1 MSTKT
6 TTISDPS
13 LFSGSL
19 DLFRTALGGYYT
31 TEETEDGQIYSFTSA
46 DLQSP
51 ASEYFDRVFF
61 DVENQTTADYS
72 NMIPSFSFPVRI
84 ASNSEFLES
93 DEEWRAYILGGVFG
107 QQDYTTKMSSTTHE
121 YLNIP
126 YNMPYEKIES
136 VFLDEEGI
144 TDVFEISYDYS
155 QHLAEYEETVNNFE
169 TELYMPNYYILSDF
183 YLHKDEDLTDTE
195 KVYPSE
201 LVDFITFGGEYETPE
216 TLFAFN
222 NSKIFYSV
230 PQSEIDAFGDIRKLN
245 TDLTIT
251 YLTSS
256 KFSGPT
262 STETTSWAGSKQ
274 KTIFL
279 DDEAITNLSDM
290 EDYQDSLPYKIKIS
304 FPSKTTGDFVYNYE
318 ENEYDS
324 KILFSLN
331 EAFVRQQSIQS
342 VDKDY
347 QKSSDFLSSS
357 DSGAITVQ
365 QVEGSDYREINYI
378 EFLSYCRDQYT
389 NNDDEAMF
397 IGEHNLRRMAVLSEN
412 GVYRHVNTQ
421 GSLSA
426 LQYAVNFLNDPTN
439 IGVNSWE
446 DLFSQVNNYEET
458 IAYRVEKIGGPGTGD
473 GLTQNV
479 IQNYWF
485 INSFFDKADFEFFDS
500 QVKVNS
506 DYTYNIYA
514 YVLAAGIKYEYS
526 NLLLTRDLGCEDEL
540 SDSDTAYNYGVEFYD
555 PFGTDGNRQD
565 RLFDDSG
572 GNTATGRGASPFVQF
587 GTFGGPNT
595 STSNFEDS
603 AGGTYGSDAQ
613 IYSNYQ
619 YLADFQISYEPFL
632 KVIEVPLYSK
642 TLRILDNPPN
652 RLNVVPYQVLDNSQ
666 RIGFDLTYNTYS
678 EESFPS
684 TISEADEEYR
694 DQYLTG
700 KDLISNSLIT
710 ERTVSKPAVIE
721 VFRTTSKPMSIEDF
735 DGNLYKTIDL
745 TIDNERFY
753 TKNAETCTDQIN
765 TNQKYYYLFRVRNK
779 QGTPGYISEIYETE
793 LINDGGYKFALFNV
807 ILESELG
814 QEKTINTKKE
824 IKKIFQL
831 KPKLN
836 QIDFDTTDVD
846 FEQNAA
852 SQTGNLKIGSA
863 EDLIWDKTFKI
874 RLTSKKTGK
883 KVDLNITYKIK
894 GNNAREFGSGPLT
907 PRR

>member
-1 MSTKT
+1 MSIKI

-13 LFSGSL
+13 LFSGSS

-31 TEETEDGQIYSFTSA
+31 TEETDDGQMYSFSA
-46 DLQSP
+46 ANLLSP

-72 NMIPSFSFPVRI
+72 NMIPNFSFPVRI

-93 DEEWRAYILGGVFG
+93 DQAWRAYILGGVFG
-107 QQDYTTKMSSTTHE
+107 QKTYTTKMSSTTHE

-126 YNMPYEKIES
+126 YDMPYEKIES
-136 VFLDEEGI
+136 VFLEEEAI
-144 TDVFEISYDYS
+144 TSVFEISYDYS
-155 QHLAEYEETVNNFE
+155 QHLAEYEESVNAFE

-201 LVDFITFGGEYETPE
+201 LVDFITFGGNYETPE

-222 NSKIFYSV
+222 DSKIFYSV
-230 PQSEIDAFGDIRKLN
+230 PQSEIDAFSDIRNLN
-245 TDLTIT
+245 TDLTIA

-262 STETTSWAGSKQ
+262 TTETIDWAGSKQ
-274 KTIFL
+274 RTIFL

-331 EAFVRQQSIQS
+331 EAFVRQESVQS

-347 QKSSDFLSSS
+347 QKSSEFLSSS
-357 DSGAITVQ
+357 DTGAITVQ
-365 QVEGSDYREINYI
+365 QVEGSDYKEINYI
-378 EFLSYCRDQYT
+378 EFLTYCRDQYV
-389 NNDDEAMF
+389 NNDEEAMF
-397 IGEHNLRRMAVLSEN
+397 VGGSNIRRMAVLSEN
-412 GVYRHVNTQ
+412 GVYRHVNTR

-439 IGVNSWE
+439 IGVNNWE
-446 DLFSQVNNYEET
+446 DLYSQIDNYEET
-458 IAYRVEKIGGPGTGD
+458 IAYRVEKIGGPGSGD

-485 INSFFDKADFEFFDS
+485 LNSFYDKADFEFFDS

-514 YVLAAGIKYEYS
+514 YILTAGIKYEYS

-540 SDSDTAYNYGVEFYD
+540 SDNNAAYNYGVEFYD
-555 PFGTDGNRQD
+555 PFGAQGNSQD

-572 GNTATGRGASPFVQF
+572 AVTTL
-587 GTFGGPNT
+587 TFNGFE
-595 STSNFEDS
+595 SSIFEFEDS
-603 AGGTYGSDAQ
+603 AGGTYGSEAQ
-613 IYSNYQ
+613 IYSNYK

-632 KVIEVPLYSK
+632 KIIEVPLYSK
-642 TLRILDNPPN
+642 TVRILDNPPN
-652 RLNVVPYQVLDNSQ
+652 RLNVTPYQILDDTQ
-666 RIGFDLTYNTYS
+666 RIGFELYYNTYS

-694 DQYLTG
+694 DYYLNG
-700 KDLISNSLIT
+700 KDLLSDSLIT

-745 TIDNERFY
+745 SIDNERFY
-753 TKNAETCTDQIN
+753 TNNAETCIDQIN
-765 TNQKYYYLFRVRNK
+765 TNQKYYYLFRAKNK

-814 QEKTINTKKE
+814 QETTVNTKRE

-831 KPKLN
+831 KPRLN
-836 QIDFDTTDVD
+836 QIDFDTTDAD

-863 EDLIWDKTFKI
+863 ADLIWDKTFKI

-894 GNNAREFGSGPLT
+894 GFNAREAGSRAPKRGAGGT
-907 PRR
+907 RSDY

>member
-1 MSTKT
+1 MSIKI

-72 NMIPSFSFPVRI
+72 NMIPSFSVPVRI

-93 DEEWRAYILGGVFG
+93 DQAWRAYILGGVFG
-107 QQDYTTKMSSTTHE
+107 QKTYTTKMSSTTHE
-121 YLNIP
+121 YLNVP

-155 QHLAEYEETVNNFE
+155 QHLVEYEETVNNFE

-262 STETTSWAGSKQ
+262 NTETISWADSKQ
-274 KTIFL
+274 KTIFF

-304 FPSKTTGDFVYNYE
+304 FPAKTTGDFVYNYQ

-324 KILFSLN
+324 KIIFSLN

-347 QKSSDFLSSS
+347 QKSSEFLSSS
-357 DSGAITVQ
+357 DAGAITVQ
-365 QVEGSDYREINYI
+365 QVEGSDYKEINYI
-378 EFLSYCRDQYT
+378 EFLSYCRDQYV
-389 NNDDEAMF
+389 NEDEEAMF
-397 IGEHNLRRMAVLSEN
+397 IGGNNIRRMSVLSED

-500 QVKVNS
+500 QVKVGS

-514 YVLAAGIKYEYS
+514 YVLTAGIKYEYS

-540 SDSDTAYNYGVEFYD
+540 SDSETAYNYGVEFYD
-555 PFGTDGNRQD
+555 PFGADGNRQD

-572 GNTATGRGASPFVQF
+572 GNTVRATPFTSPFGNMAF
-587 GTFGGPNT
+587 GSNA
-595 STSNFEDS
+595 SISNFEDS

-684 TISEADEEYR
+684 TISEADEQYR

-700 KDLISNSLIT
+700 KDLISDSLIT
-710 ERTVSKPAVIE
+710 ERTVSKPAAIE

-745 TIDNERFY
+745 TIDNDRFY
-753 TKNAETCTDQIN
+753 TKNAESCIDQIN

-814 QEKTINTKKE
+814 QETTTNTKKE